1 MSSEKEETKTEKKK
15 VKKQKRR
22 RYRTLGGRQIRGL
35 ILFGIVLILAS
46 GIAAGVQVF
55 IQTLTDFGMR
65 AESYATTIASRLD
78 GDQIRRYV
86 ETGQKDD
93 RYDLINNTFETTVS
107 MLDVE
112 LLYVVVPTED
122 DLIFIW
128 HVLGETA
135 KTVEIDESKDY
146 EFLQHVP
153 YQSEEQKARM
163 MDVIEGK
170 ETVMT
175 VNEMSPY
182 VDYEA
187 LVSTMA
193 PVFDSEENKVAV
205 LGVDIGIVG
214 LLFSITMT
222 VIGVLKSLFII
233 LLVGLVIYYIVFRIT
248 VIRPIIAL
256 KKATVDLVNNLDSDK
271 PFSVKVRTRDEIEIL
286 ANSFGEMDRKLREYI
301 KENTEITK
309 EKERISTELTLAT
322 RIQEGMLP
330 NVFPAFPDRSDF
342 DIFASMT
349 PAKEVGGDFYDFFLI
364 DEAHLGVVMADVS
377 GKGVPAALFMM
388 MSMIMIRNYAM
399 TGMSPK
405 EVLETVNTQIC
416 QNNRMQMFVTVWF
429 GVLDLETG
437 KISAVNAGH
446 EYPVVKMPEG
456 KWELLKDKHGFVIG
470 GIKNIRYTQ
479 YEIDLAPGSMLFVY
493 TDGVAEATNEAEEL
507 YGTTRMLE
515 AMNEVRDQT
524 PSEILKAVGDSVNQF
539 VGDAPQFDD
548 LTMLCLVYQGNSHTS

>member
-135 KTVEIDESKDY
+135 ETVEIDESKDY

-301 KENTEITK
+301 KENTQITK

-416 QNNRMQMFVTVWF
+416 QNNRMQIFVTVWF